1 MSEEY
6 NYKEDLAID
15 RFFLDEICDTH
26 AELYAKWAELHAN
39 AVKERNDTKTQFEKD
54 KAEAKDEINKVK
66 SKLNLDVRKNY
77 KKYDLEKIT
86 DSIAE
91 SWINVQEDYLAA
103 LDKLRN
109 TIADGQKELDEHEHR
124 VDILKVAR
132 DSFDHRKSMIGHEVS
147 LYVAGYWAKPSQ
159 PREYVIEKG
168 NKASEKAGEAA
179 AKSTFERR
187 RRKLSENSD

>member
-15 RFFLDEICDTH
+15 RYFLDEICDTH
-26 AELYAKWAELHAN
+26 AEQYAKWAELHAN
-39 AVKERNDTKTQFEKD
+39 AVKDRNDIKTRFEKR

-66 SKLNLDVRKNY
+66 AELNIEIRKNW
-77 KKYDLEKIT
+77 KKLGFEKCT
-86 DSIAE
+86 DSIAD
-91 SWINVQEDYLAA
+91 SWINVQEEYLVA
-103 LDKLRN
+103 LANLRN
-109 TIADGQKELDEHEHR
+109 TIAEGQEELDQHEHK

-159 PREYVIEKG
+159 PKEYVIEKG
-168 NKASEKAGEAA
+168 NQASEKVGEAS
-179 AKSTFERR
+179 AKTFLERR
-187 RRKLSENSD
+187 RKRLEEKD